1 MTENT
6 ARIIKEL
13 WDLMTADG
21 GRDIEELSQMKF
33 TADRRGRAKRMLC
46 RAIDRSSIGKFNG
59 SIYFFGGKIYEKIDK
74 EAFHKALY
82 DIMAVKLRMKDRD
95 LMGLTDIYYDC
106 ANAVSAKP
114 LCPDRSVMIFRNGV
128 LDMEHNVFSRRFDK
142 RYVQM
147 WSVDYD
153 YNPKANTFL
162 WYQFI
167 NQVLPDKYLQEVLQ
181 MFLGATFIDRQKV
194 KIEHIVILLGHG
206 ANGKSVVQN
215 TVKGVLGSDYVSE
228 EGVGRLC
235 KSGNEGDFAVAKIN
249 GKRLNYCT
257 EMEVTDFY
265 RKTARLKA
273 IISGE
278 NVTAR
283 QMYGMTYYATNIPL
297 LMANANQVPIFNK
310 SDEAM
315 LRRIYVIPF
324 NVTIPEE
331 KQNKSLADELKDE
344 YPAILNWV
352 LEGRKK
358 FIDNGYK
365 LPPDLYLEQ
374 YVISEKSEFN
384 SALRFMDKKGFKP
397 RINGV
402 SLEPQRRVRLAELY
416 ADYQRWCWR
425 NNIEAYGKSTFSH
438 VLEDEG
444 KYVKERSSKGI
455 TFNVYL
461 GAKKIA
467 QDRYRTV
474 TEQRRS
480 GDYKVKAIWKDGVKY
495 VMSIKDLALETNTGE
510 ASLYTL
516 SRKGLF
522 APHTKAYREKACY
535 DVAGCMQVLIENHI
549 LASDEE
555 RAIISR
561 INKELKYHRYVYN
574 QRSAYSNFPYR
585 MYGREEEQIE
595 DGIEVVPDDTTWEET
610 VAMAREAGLD
620 VTKATRYKDTPGDF
634 GRGGKGFFNS
644 RDEIPTEEEKA
655 LLTNN

>member
-13 WDLMTADG
+13 WDLITADG
-21 GRDIEELSQMKF
+21 GKDIEELNQMRSP
-33 TADRRGRAKRMLC
+33 ADRRGRVKRMLC
-46 RAIDRSSIGKFNG
+46 RAIDKSSIGEFNG
-59 SIYFFGGKIYEKIDK
+59 SIYFFGGKVYEPIGKA
-74 EAFHKALY
+74 AFNKVLY
-82 DIMAVKLRMKDRD
+82 DIMAIKLQMKDRD
-95 LMGLTDIYYDC
+95 LMRLTDIYYDC
-106 ANAVSAKP
+106 ANAVYAKQ
-114 LCPDRSVMIFRNGV
+114 LQADRSVMIFHNGV
-128 LDMEHNVFSRRFDK
+128 LDVEHNIFSRKFDK
-142 RYVQM
+142 KFVQM
-147 WSVDYD
+147 WSVNYD

-167 NQVLPDKYLQEVLQ
+167 NQVLPDKYLQNVLQ

-206 ANGKSVVQN
+206 ANGKSVVQQ
-215 TVKGVLGSDYVSE
+215 TVKGVLGEDYVSE
-228 EGVGRLC
+228 QGVGRLC
-235 KSGNEGDFAVAKIN
+235 KGGNEGDFAVAEIN

-265 RKTARLKA
+265 RKTARLKTLV
-273 IISGE
+273 SGE
-278 NVTAR
+278 KTTAR
-283 QMYGMTYYATNIPL
+283 RLYGMPYYATNIPL

-331 KQNKSLADELKDE
+331 KQNKSLADELREE
-344 YPAILNWV
+344 YPAILNWI

-358 FIDNGYK
+358 FIENGYK
-365 LPPDLYLEQ
+365 LPADLYLEQ

-397 RINGV
+397 RISGV
-402 SLEPQRRVRLAELY
+402 TFEPQRKIRLTELY

-425 NNIEAYGKSTFSH
+425 NNIEAYGKSTFAH

-444 KYVKERSSKGI
+444 KYVKMRNSQGV
-455 TFNVYL
+455 TFNVFL

-474 TEQRRS
+474 TEQRRT

-510 ASLYTL
+510 AALYTL

-522 APHTKAYREKACY
+522 APYMKAYREKPCY
-535 DVAGCMQVLIENHI
+535 DVAGCTQVLIDNHI
-549 LASDEE
+549 LVTDEE
-555 RAIISR
+555 KAIISR
-561 INKELKYHRYVYN
+561 INKELKYHRNLYN
-574 QRSAYSNFPYR
+574 QRCAYSNFPYR
-585 MYGREEEQIE
+585 MYGREEQQIE
-595 DGIEVVPDDTTWEET
+595 DDIIVVPDDTTWEET

-620 VTKATRYKDTPGDF
+620 VTKATRYKDTPGEF
-634 GRGGKGFFNS
+634 GRGGKGFFGS
-644 RDEIPTEEEKA
+644 RDEIPTDEEKA
-655 LLTNN
+655 LVTNN